1 MDFLTKI
8 KTWARGLTEV
18 GVSLLALGIVL
29 EILFM
34 GQPIPFRPNINIIG
48 NVQSIVAGFSGQGL
62 VGLVAIWVLYHIF
75 TKK

>member
-34 GQPIPFRPNINIIG
+34 GQPIPF
-48 NVQSIVAGFSGQGL
+48 
-62 VGLVAIWVLYHIF
+62 
-75 TKK
+75 